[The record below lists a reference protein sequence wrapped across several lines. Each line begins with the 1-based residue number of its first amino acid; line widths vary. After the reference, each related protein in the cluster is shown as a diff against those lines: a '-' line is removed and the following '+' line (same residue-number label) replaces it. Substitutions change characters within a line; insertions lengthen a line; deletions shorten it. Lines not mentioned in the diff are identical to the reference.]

1 MAVFNKKNKNV
12 DNFKP
17 VSSTPQ
23 TVEKKTVIGRTLK
36 VSGEITI
43 SEEILIEGTVDGV
56 INSTGRV
63 VIGRSGFVKA
73 EVNAREVVIKGRL
86 EGDVKGEYKV
96 EIAPEG
102 VLNGNIIS
110 QRVVLAE
117 GSVFKGNI
125 DMSVKESSPKKK
137 ENKNEGQE

>member
-1 MAVFNKKNKNV
+1 MAVFKKNQKNV
-12 DNFKP
+12 DSFKP
-17 VSSTPQ
+17 VSPVPQ
-23 TVEKKTVIGRTLK
+23 TVEKRTVIGRTLT
-36 VSGEITI
+36 VSGELSI

-63 VIGRSGFVKA
+63 VIGRNGFVKA
-73 EVNAREVVIKGRL
+73 EVYAREVVIKGRL

-125 DMSVKESSPKKK
+125 DMSVKDAAQEQKEKKSES
-137 ENKNEGQE
+137 QE